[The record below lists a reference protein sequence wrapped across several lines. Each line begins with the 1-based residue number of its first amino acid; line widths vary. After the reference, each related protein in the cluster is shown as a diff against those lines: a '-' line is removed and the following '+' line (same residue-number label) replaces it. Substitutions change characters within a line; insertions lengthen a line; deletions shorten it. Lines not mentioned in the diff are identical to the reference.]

1 MRGMLITLGIVLVM
15 LWVLG
20 FLVFKTA
27 GFLIH
32 LLLVVGAIALISAVG
47 DKVVGRWTSLNS
59 SL

>member
-32 LLLVVGAIALISAVG
+32 LLLVVGAIALISGFVRRTAAGPPVA
-47 DKVVGRWTSLNS
+47 
-59 SL
+59 